1 MSSHPKYSS
10 KLQNARILIIG
21 GSSGLGF
28 CVAEACLEF
37 GAIVTISSS
46 NEERVAAAVQRLVS
60 GCSSTEARVFGVRV
74 DLGDAETVEEEVRG
88 LLETTRERNGGEML
102 DHVVFTAGDKLE
114 IGGLGD
120 LTMSKILAAG
130 QIRFFAPLILA
141 KYLPSYLNSSYKS
154 SYTITTGVVA
164 ERPIPDWSV
173 IASYAGGHHSMVRNL
188 ALDMKPIRVN
198 GVSPG
203 AVRTELWGDDGE
215 EMMRALEEKMTTGRV
230 GEAED
235 VAESFLACL
244 RDANMSGA
252 VVRTDGGQSLT

>member
-120 LTMSKILAAG
+120 LVWSCLFFCLWFCYMYTYSSKVVKG
-130 QIRFFAPLILA
+130 
-141 KYLPSYLNSSYKS
+141 SSLLVTPDTS
-154 SYTITTGVVA
+154 RTT
-164 ERPIPDWSV
+164 
-173 IASYAGGHHSMVRNL
+173 
-188 ALDMKPIRVN
+188 K
-198 GVSPG
+198 
-203 AVRTELWGDDGE
+203 
-215 EMMRALEEKMTTGRV
+215 EKG
-230 GEAED
+230 
-235 VAESFLACL
+235 
-244 RDANMSGA
+244 NH
-252 VVRTDGGQSLT
+252 